1 MGTERELE
9 NSIVQI
15 YPDTAQKGCAIIKPA
30 YEVRHRKDDQSLLAK
45 MKQSAQVLKSKKRE

>member
-15 YPDTAQKGCAIIKPA
+15 YPDTAQKGCVIIKPA
-30 YEVRHRKDDQSLLAK
+30 YEVRPRKDDRCVDLISD
-45 MKQSAQVLKSKKRE
+45 VLPFGRLW